1 MVMNNDGDGPKALHD
16 SGKWTDL
23 DIVVDSEKG
32 PDGITDGTTPHK
44 R

>member
-1 MVMNNDGDGPKALHD
+1 MNNDGDGPKALHD